1 MLRHRISL
9 ERQIN
14 DRLYQFL
21 VPYDA
26 PLHEVAAIVD
36 DLKLDIS
43 NRIAEVE
50 KQQKEKESELAK
62 VS

>member
-14 DRLYQFL
+14 ERLYQFL

-26 PLHEVAAIVD
+26 PLQEVAAIID
-36 DLKLDIS
+36 DLKLDIA
-43 NRIAEVE
+43 NRMVEAE
-50 KQQKEKESELAK
+50 KQQKEKECELAK